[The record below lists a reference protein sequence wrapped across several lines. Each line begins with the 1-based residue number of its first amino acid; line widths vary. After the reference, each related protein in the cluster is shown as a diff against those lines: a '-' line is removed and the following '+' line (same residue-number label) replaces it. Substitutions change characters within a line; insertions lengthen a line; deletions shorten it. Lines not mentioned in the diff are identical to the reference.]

1 MTLFFPAKKEK
12 KPKKKKA
19 EKPSKAT
26 KPAKEGEQRENLCP
40 NTPYNPKKYRRHM
53 VKDWLASLGREGPA
67 LPVPDNDFYPDYAD
81 PNMANAMAEI
91 EDLQEAYSAFEFGNG
106 PKLKTCFLDL
116 NWLKNGDWQDY
127 VERGISVNIQKIGYC
142 PQPRHSSLN
151 PNALPRFRTTR

>member
-1 MTLFFPAKKEK
+1 MIVPIEIKTALWYFLFFHHFVTLFFPAKKEK

-91 EDLQEAYSAFEFGNG
+91 EDLQEAYSAFEFENG
-106 PKLKTCFLDL
+106 SKLKTCFLDV
-116 NWLKNGDWQDY
+116 NGLKNGD
-127 VERGISVNIQKIGYC
+127 
-142 PQPRHSSLN
+142 
-151 PNALPRFRTTR
+151 